1 LEDDVEITSDY
12 SAHLLEMDE
21 KDAQQECRGRIL
33 VDKKEWERY
42 RGDNRT
48 MWEKILKQTDDI
60 LKLRLDL
67 QREVQRKAEMPVEE
81 KRALKKEICRL
92 KAEKES
98 IEEMGKRNAEFFG
111 EKHMELMRLANEDSR
126 KIKESFNEGFEKA
139 KLQYEENYDA

>member
-1 LEDDVEITSDY
+1 
-12 SAHLLEMDE
+12 
-21 KDAQQECRGRIL
+21 
-33 VDKKEWERY
+33 
-42 RGDNRT
+42 
-48 MWEKILKQTDDI
+48 
-60 LKLRLDL
+60 
-67 QREVQRKAEMPVEE
+67 MPVEE

-111 EKHMELMRLANEDSR
+111 EKHKELMRLANEDSR